1 MWTEMSDLPA
11 DPENHAAVPRA
22 EPDEEHTPSR
32 LFELRSVVVR
42 YDKRPDRCTIYP
54 RRESCC
60 EHVDAW
66 LSANADAFVPLSE
79 MR

>member
-1 MWTEMSDLPA
+1 MSDLPG
-11 DPENHAAVPRA
+11 DSENRISVPRA
-22 EPDEEHTPSR
+22 ERCGASDADGV
-32 LFELRSVVVR
+32 FELRSVVVR
-42 YDKRPDRCTIYP
+42 YERRPDRCTIYP

-66 LSANADAFVPLSE
+66 LSADADAFYPLDE

>member
-1 MWTEMSDLPA
+1 MSDSPG
-11 DPENHAAVPRA
+11 DPENRVSVPRA
-22 EPDEEHTPSR
+22 ERSDDDVANSP
-32 LFELRSVVVR
+32 FELRSVVVR
-42 YDKRPDRCTIYP
+42 YEKRPDRCTIYP

-66 LSANADAFVPLSE
+66 LSADAAVFVPLDE

>member
-1 MWTEMSDLPA
+1 MSDPSGP
-11 DPENHAAVPRA
+11 PESRSSAPHAEHSAVRT
-22 EPDEEHTPSR
+22 PDGR
-32 LFELRSVVVR
+32 FELRCVVVR
-42 YDKRPDRCTIYP
+42 YERRPDRCTVYP

-66 LSANADAFVPLSE
+66 FSADADAFVPLDE

>member
-1 MWTEMSDLPA
+1 MSDLPG
-11 DPENHAAVPRA
+11 DPENRAPEPRA
-22 EPDEEHTPSR
+22 ERTDDASPR

-42 YDKRPDRCTIYP
+42 YEERPDRCTIYP

-66 LSANADAFVPLSE
+66 LSADADAFVPLE
-79 MR
+79 DMR

>member
-1 MWTEMSDLPA
+1 MSDSPR
-11 DPENHAAVPRA
+11 DPESRVPEPGA
-22 EPDEEHTPSR
+22 EKNDATR
-32 LFELRSVVVR
+32 RCGGFELRSVVVR
-42 YDKRPDRCTIYP
+42 YEERPDRCTIYP

-66 LSANADAFVPLSE
+66 LSADADAFVGLDE

>member
-1 MWTEMSDLPA
+1 MSDPSG
-11 DPENHAAVPRA
+11 DPENRVSI
-22 EPDEEHTPSR
+22 SR
-32 LFELRSVVVR
+32 TDLSDATVSTSSFELRCVVVR
-42 YDKRPDRCTIYP
+42 YERRPDRCTIYP

-66 LSANADAFVPLSE
+66 LSADADAFVPLDE